1 MGINAGVWVD
11 HHKAVI
17 VRLTDHGQ
25 DTTQIDSGVDAL
37 APSVSGP
44 HSTNPYTRNDFVA
57 EDKLQRKVAND
68 LNKYYDDIVTC
79 IRDAD
84 ATLILGPGEAKLE
97 LKKRIESKKLGGHVA
112 ELQAADK
119 LTNPQI
125 AAKVRQYFA
134 KLRSR

>member
-1 MGINAGVWVD
+1 MAINAGVWID

-17 VRLTDHGQ
+17 VRIMDHGE
-25 DTTQIDSGVDAL
+25 DTRRIDSDVDNPGL
-37 APSVSGP
+37 SVNG
-44 HSTNPYTRNDFVA
+44 STNPYTRNDFVA
-57 EDKLQRKVAND
+57 EDKLQRKLAGRLD
-68 LNKYYDDIVTC
+68 KYYDAIIAS

-97 LKKRIESKKLGGHVA
+97 LRKRIEGTSSWHLVA

-119 LTNPQI
+119 LTDRQI

-134 KLRSR
+134 DQCSK

>member
-1 MGINAGVWVD
+1 MAINAGVWID

-17 VRLTDHGQ
+17 VRIMDHGE
-25 DTTQIDSGVDAL
+25 DTRRIDSDVDN
-37 APSVSGP
+37 PVSSVNG
-44 HSTNPYTRNDFVA
+44 STNPYTRNDFVA
-57 EDKLQRKVAND
+57 EDKLQRKLAGRLD
-68 LNKYYDDIVTC
+68 KYYDAIIAS

-97 LKKRIESKKLGGHVA
+97 LRKRIEGTSSGHLVA

-119 LTNPQI
+119 LTDRQI

-134 KLRSR
+134 DQCSK